1 MPIDG
6 MNVIALYVSGYNG
19 WESVL
24 MDLMGLIGEM
34 FACLGG
40 IMLPPQSSRRFAT
53 STRMRWMTVL
63 PDSTSDAD
71 EAEEIAG
78 RCSTAAGPIW
88 NSYPRVLRKSVLCIQ
103 EVPDQIDR
111 RCGADRYLDW

>member
-53 STRMRWMTVL
+53 STRMRWMKVL
-63 PDSTSDAD
+63 PDSTSDAA

-78 RCSTAAGPIW
+78 PLSDSGR
-88 NSYPRVLRKSVLCIQ
+88 
-103 EVPDQIDR
+103 
-111 RCGADRYLDW
+111 ADMEQLATNKQFQGE